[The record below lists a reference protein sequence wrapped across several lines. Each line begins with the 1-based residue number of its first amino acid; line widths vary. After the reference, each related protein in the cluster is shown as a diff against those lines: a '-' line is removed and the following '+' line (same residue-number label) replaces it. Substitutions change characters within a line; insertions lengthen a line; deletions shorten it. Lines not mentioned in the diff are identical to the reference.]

1 VLTKGKKDGQVVMVK
16 NGESVEAHQWSST
29 TESWT
34 KIGDVV
40 QAVPEPQKKI
50 YEGVEYDYVFDVDIQ
65 EGAPPL
71 KLPYNV
77 TQNPYEA
84 AQKFLERNGLE
95 MGYID
100 QVVKFIEQNTGGV
113 QLGVGGGAVDP
124 YCFCFWNKANCSD
137 VEICSWDGIFLSTS
151 SIVFVRSVW

>member
-1 VLTKGKKDGQVVMVK
+1 MNATKHKLIIGRKDGQVIMVK
-16 NGESVEAHQWSST
+16 NGPSIEAHQWSAT
-29 TESWT
+29 TNSWT
-34 KIGDVV
+34 KVGDVV
-40 QAVPEPQKKI
+40 SAVSQSQKQI
-50 YEGVEYDYVFDVDIQ
+50 LDGVEYDYVFDVDIQ

-84 AQKFLERNGLE
+84 AQNFLEKNGLE

-113 QLGVGGGAVDP
+113 KLGSTSSAVDP
-124 YCFCFWNKANCSD
+124 YCMSLR
-137 VEICSWDGIFLSTS
+137 IL
-151 SIVFVRSVW
+151 R